1 VDVGKSFRFVFEDK
15 DWITK
20 VLIGGLVSLVPVV
33 NLAATGYVVRALRNV
48 GRREPRPLPDWREF
62 GDFFLKGAG
71 VLAASLVYF
80 SPLVML
86 AILAAILG
94 AVFAATQGRGLVVGG
109 LGLLAFVAVIYGPLA
124 ALWFQ
129 AATAVYAAEG
139 DFVAY
144 FRLGEI
150 WQFVGRDVG
159 GYAVALLASLAAVI
173 AAGAIGGI
181 FFGIGATFAAFIAGL
196 MSAHLY
202 GQLLAE
208 EGQPAQ

>member
-1 VDVGKSFRFVFEDK
+1 MDVGKSFRFVFEDR

-20 VLIGGLVSLVPVV
+20 VLIGGLVSLVPVA
-33 NLAATGYVVRALRNV
+33 NLAATGYLVRTLRNV
-48 GRREPRPLPDWREF
+48 GRREPRPLPHWREF

-80 SPLVML
+80 SPLVVL
-86 AILAAILG
+86 AILAAGLW
-94 AVFAATQGRGLVVGG
+94 AVLAATQGRGLALGG
-109 LGLLAFVAVIYGPLA
+109 LGLLALIAVIYGPLA
-124 ALWFQ
+124 ALWLR
-129 AATAVYAAEG
+129 AATAVYAADG
-139 DFVAY
+139 HFAAY

-150 WQFVGRDVG
+150 WQFIARDVG

-181 FFGIGATFAAFIAGL
+181 FFGIGVALAAFVAGL
-196 MSAHLY
+196 VSAHLY

-208 EGQPAQ
+208 DGWPVQ